1 MRLKLILPLAA
12 LLTLS
17 ACGDDGPDQTG
28 STDNNNQPANT
39 TPANPTTPS
48 RPAGPPAQ

>member
-12 LLTLS
+12 LLALS

-28 STDNNNQPANT
+28 GADNSNQPAN
-39 TPANPTTPS
+39 PS
-48 RPAGPPAQ
+48 APNRPAGPPAQ